1 MLMELSTKSNT
12 EKNIEMEAAV
22 VETAASNDVKEEQ
35 DELVIK
41 LKKPYTFERV
51 EYKEIDLRGLRELT
65 AADMIAINKRM
76 KRASSGI
83 DVMPEVTL
91 EYATEIAARGASLPI
106 EFFTA
111 LPVSESMAVK
121 NAVLGFLFGAE

>member
-1 MLMELSTKSNT
+1 MLMELTINKNT
-12 EKNIEMEAAV
+12 EKNTDLEATAV
-22 VETAASNDVKEEQ
+22 EVVASNDIQEEQ
-35 DELVIK
+35 DDLVIK

-76 KRASSGI
+76 KRASGGI

-111 LPVSESMAVK
+111 LPASESMAVK

>member
-1 MLMELSTKSNT
+1 MELSTKSNT
-12 EKNIEMEAAV
+12 EKNIDMEAAV

-41 LKKPYTFERV
+41 LKKPYTFEKV

-76 KRASSGI
+76 KFLLCVDLILLLLLFS
-83 DVMPEVTL
+83 
-91 EYATEIAARGASLPI
+91 
-106 EFFTA
+106 
-111 LPVSESMAVK
+111 VK
-121 NAVLGFLFGAE
+121 

>member
-65 AADMIAINKRM
+65 AAD
-76 KRASSGI
+76 
-83 DVMPEVTL
+83 
-91 EYATEIAARGASLPI
+91 ATEIAARGASLPI

-111 LPVSESMAVK
+111 LPASESMAVK